1 MKYEQ
6 RLLRNEQH
14 QQSLGEKQ
22 ATFFLARAVLVA
34 CVFRV
39 MLGGG
44 AFSRPPLTRSL
55 GPVATRGKRQSK
67 KCQK

>member
-22 ATFFLARAVLVA
+22 ATFVLARAVLVA

-39 MLGGG
+39 VLAG
-44 AFSRPPLTRSL
+44 AFSRPL
-55 GPVATRGKRQSK
+55 
-67 KCQK
+67 